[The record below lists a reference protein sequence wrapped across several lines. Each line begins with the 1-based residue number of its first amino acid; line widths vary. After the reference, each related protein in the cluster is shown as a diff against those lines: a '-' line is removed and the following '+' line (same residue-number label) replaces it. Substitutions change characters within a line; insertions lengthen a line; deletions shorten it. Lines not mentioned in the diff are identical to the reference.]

1 MTNETFKNIEKLESD
16 LWEAADNLRANSK
29 LTSSDYF
36 MPVLGVIFLRH
47 AANRFQAAGR
57 QIEADQASG
66 KMPKRKVLP
75 ADYIARRSLY
85 LPEKARYEW
94 IMQQA
99 AVSGADLPR
108 LVTEA
113 MTAIEAEFEPLT
125 GIMPKDYGIF
135 EPKVLEDLMRQ
146 FNSEQIKQA
155 TGDVFGRIYEYF
167 LAKFSIQKAHDNGEF
182 FTPSSLVQMLVNVI
196 EPDHGTVLDPACGSG
211 GMFVQSSH
219 FIEQEGGDTAKKV
232 VFYGQEKNRDTIRIA
247 KMNLAVH
254 GLEGKISEA
263 ITYYQDEYTL
273 TGKCDFVMANP
284 PFNVDLVD
292 AERIKVDIR
301 LPFGLPGVNKQKKVG
316 NGNYLWISYFWSYLS
331 EKGRAGFVMS
341 SQASSAGHGEKEVR
355 QKIIETG
362 DVDVMISIRSNF
374 FYTRTVPC
382 ELWFFDK
389 GKSSAPSSPTL
400 LPKGEGGKGVHYRGG
415 YDFAGLVEKA
425 RELRQ
430 KQTPAEELM
439 WSLLRNRQLADMKF
453 RRQHQ
458 IGDYIVDFFCP
469 DSRLV
474 VEIDGNVHDEP
485 NQVRK
490 DAVRQ
495 KYLEA
500 LGNTVIRFRNE
511 EILHN
516 VETVLTGILDLLPSP
531 DGRGVRGEGESSGV
545 KNTKNK
551 ILMLDARNIYRKVTR
566 KIYDF
571 SPEQMH
577 NLTAIV
583 WLYRDQK
590 PRFLGLVKDYLTRVC
605 TESAAIPAVLETF
618 EATLKDLRGRF
629 DQLTQ
634 EIKKISTPG
643 GSAAS
648 PTVPVALADA
658 VAELAEASTLYTGD
672 AKKLLKGLAA
682 YGQKYAKAVP
692 DKNDTQHVARKAFE
706 PNAEAIR
713 GLVKQVDLLYK
724 LTARVA
730 DLCAEV
736 AADDAIV
743 TDYDRRAAG
752 RLVKKLDEE
761 RKAVVAQLKHAVYF
775 HRQVAWLQDRF
786 PKAELQAV
794 PGLVKLVDRKEIEA
808 ADWSLT
814 PGRYV
819 GVAPQEVDE
828 DFDFEQTLSD
838 IHTELAD
845 LNKEAVGLAA
855 KIQENFEE
863 LGI

>member
-1 MTNETFKNIEKLESD
+1 MTNDAFKDIEKLESD

-47 AANRFQAAGR
+47 AANRFDAAHR

-85 LPEKARYEW
+85 LPEKARYDW

-99 AVSGADLPR
+99 AVSGADLPK

-113 MTAIEAEFEPLT
+113 MTAIEAEFEPLL
-125 GIMPKDYGIF
+125 GVLPKDYGIF
-135 EPKVLEDLMRQ
+135 ETKVLEDLMRL

-182 FTPSSLVQMLVNVI
+182 FTPSSIVQTIVNVI
-196 EPDHGTVLDPACGSG
+196 EPDHGTVFDPACGSG

-219 FIEQEGGDTAKKV
+219 FIEHEGGDTAKKV

-254 GLEGKISEA
+254 GLEGKIAEA
-263 ITYYQDEYTL
+263 ITYYQDEHSL
-273 TGKCDFVMANP
+273 AGKCDFVMANP

-292 AERIKVDIR
+292 AERIKGDPR

-331 EKGRAGFVMS
+331 AKGRAGFVMS

-355 QKIIETG
+355 RKIVETG

-382 ELWFFDK
+382 ELWHFDRAK
-389 GKSSAPSSPTL
+389 PP
-400 LPKGEGGKGVHYRGG
+400 E
-415 YDFAGLVEKA
+415 
-425 RELRQ
+425 
-430 KQTPAEELM
+430 
-439 WSLLRNRQLADMKF
+439 
-453 RRQHQ
+453 RR
-458 IGDYIVDFFCP
+458 DKV
-469 DSRLV
+469 
-474 VEIDGNVHDEP
+474 
-485 NQVRK
+485 
-490 DAVRQ
+490 
-495 KYLEA
+495 
-500 LGNTVIRFRNE
+500 
-511 EILHN
+511 
-516 VETVLTGILDLLPSP
+516 
-531 DGRGVRGEGESSGV
+531 
-545 KNTKNK
+545 
-551 ILMLDARNIYRKVTR
+551 LMLDARNVYRKVTR

-577 NLTAIV
+577 NLAAIV
-583 WLYRDQK
+583 WLYRGQQE
-590 PRFLGLVKDYLTRVC
+590 RFLGLVKDYLGRVC
-605 TESAAIPAVLETF
+605 AESAAVPGTLAPFET
-618 EATLKDLRGRF
+618 TLADLRGRF
-629 DQLTQ
+629 D
-634 EIKKISTPG
+634 
-643 GSAAS
+643 
-648 PTVPVALADA
+648 ALAKAAAEHADLDADKKQALGDA
-658 VAELAEASTLYTGD
+658 VSELREAATLYEAD
-672 AKKLLKGLAA
+672 AKKLLASLSAF
-682 YGQKYAKAVP
+682 GQKHAKALP
-692 DKNDTQHVARKAFE
+692 DKNDAQHAARKAFD
-706 PNAEAIR
+706 PIAEAIR

-724 LTARVA
+724 LAARVA
-730 DLCAEV
+730 DLGAEL
-736 AADDAIV
+736 AADDAISAA
-743 TDYDRRAAG
+743 YDRRATG
-752 RLVKKLDEE
+752 RLVKQLDEE
-761 RKAVVAQLKHAVYF
+761 RKAAVEQLKHAAYF

-786 PKAELQAV
+786 PKAELEAV
-794 PGLVKLVDRKEIEA
+794 PGLVKLVDRKDIEA

-819 GVAPQEVDE
+819 GVAPPEEDE
-828 DFDFEQTLSD
+828 DFDFEQTLRD

-845 LNKEAVGLAA
+845 LNKEAAELAA

-863 LGI
+863 LGA